1 MKINVKFFE
10 GTKIRTKF
18 DENEKAAPCE
28 ISETDQKIQ
37 TYFGAITQTKVLDND
52 YNLLENKPKI
62 NQITL
67 KCFISSS
74 TLLELK

>member
-28 ISETDQKIQ
+28 ISETDQ
-37 TYFGAITQTKVLDND
+37 
-52 YNLLENKPKI
+52 
-62 NQITL
+62 
-67 KCFISSS
+67 
-74 TLLELK
+74 